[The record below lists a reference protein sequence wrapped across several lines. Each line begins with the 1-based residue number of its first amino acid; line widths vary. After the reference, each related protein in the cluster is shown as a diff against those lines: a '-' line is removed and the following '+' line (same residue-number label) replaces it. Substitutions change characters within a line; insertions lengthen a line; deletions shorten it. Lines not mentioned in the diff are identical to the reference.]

1 MIVRKN
7 NKVVVLGITGRQG
20 TFWTDKML
28 EAGENQ
34 QERNARRRNG

>member
-1 MIVRKN
+1 MTLD
-7 NKVVVLGITGRQG
+7 KVAQHV
-20 TFWTDKML
+20 FWTDKML